1 MKRTYIAPAVTE
13 LTVVSESMVA
23 ASINIIGGAGNVVD
37 TKEDGVQLGKQQRG
51 EWGNLWN

>member
-23 ASINIIGGAGNVVD
+23 ASIQIIGGNGNVD
-37 TKEDGVQLGKQQRG
+37 TKEDDVQLGKQQRG
-51 EWGNLWN
+51 EWGNLWK

>member
-23 ASINIIGGAGNVVD
+23 ASINIIGGETVN
-37 TKEDGVQLGKQQRG
+37 TKDNGVQLGKQQRG
-51 EWGNLWN
+51 EWGNLWK